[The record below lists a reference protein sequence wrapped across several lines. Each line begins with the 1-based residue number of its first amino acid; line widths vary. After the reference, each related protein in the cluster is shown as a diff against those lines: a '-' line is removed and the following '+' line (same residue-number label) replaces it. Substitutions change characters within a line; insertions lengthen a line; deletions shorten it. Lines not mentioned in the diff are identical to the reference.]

1 MRVGLAVRGGA
12 GVDGGS
18 GQAGHLVEE
27 LVMGL
32 FGDVMGLG
40 QGQSAVRGHL
50 GLGVQLMSML
60 AGHARRRPEP
70 GVEAAP
76 TS

>member
-1 MRVGLAVRGGA
+1 
-12 GVDGGS
+12 
-18 GQAGHLVEE
+18 
-27 LVMGL
+27 
-32 FGDVMGLG
+32 MGLG